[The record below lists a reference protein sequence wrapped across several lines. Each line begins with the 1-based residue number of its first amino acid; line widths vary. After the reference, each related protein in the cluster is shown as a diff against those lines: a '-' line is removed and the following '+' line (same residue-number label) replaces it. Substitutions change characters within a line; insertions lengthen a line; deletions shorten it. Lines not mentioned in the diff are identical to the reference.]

1 MKYYVYS
8 KYMESGTENFVGV
21 YDDYKS
27 AIEKIKSL
35 YAIDDKSCMKNMF
48 YYFMKQRLYR
58 NKNLKTIDFLNNM

>member
-8 KYMESGTENFVGV
+8 KYMESGTEIFVGV

-35 YAIDDKSCMKNMF
+35 YTIDDKSCMKNMF
-48 YYFMKQRLYR
+48 YYFMKQR
-58 NKNLKTIDFLNNM
+58 

>member
-27 AIEKIKSL
+27 AIEKLSL
-35 YAIDDKSCMKNMF
+35 YMLLMIKVV
-48 YYFMKQRLYR
+48 
-58 NKNLKTIDFLNNM
+58 

>member
-48 YYFMKQRLYR
+48 YYFMKQR
-58 NKNLKTIDFLNNM
+58 

>member
-1 MKYYVYS
+1 MFIQNIWKVEQ
-8 KYMESGTENFVGV
+8 KILQGV

-48 YYFMKQRLYR
+48 YYFMKQR
-58 NKNLKTIDFLNNM
+58 

>member
-27 AIEKIKSL
+27 LKIFKIS
-35 YAIDDKSCMKNMF
+35 IDK
-48 YYFMKQRLYR
+48 
-58 NKNLKTIDFLNNM
+58 LNII